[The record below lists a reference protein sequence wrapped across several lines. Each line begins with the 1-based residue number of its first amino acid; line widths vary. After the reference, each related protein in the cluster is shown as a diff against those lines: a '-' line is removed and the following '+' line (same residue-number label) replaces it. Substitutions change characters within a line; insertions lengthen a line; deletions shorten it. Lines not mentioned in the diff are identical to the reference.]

1 MEGGRQVSRS
11 DVKAWLKNR
20 YSESESESEGAKA
33 KVRARARARASTGEK
48 CHHDSFIF
56 DMSHSSLR

>member
-1 MEGGRQVSRS
+1 VTRS

-20 YSESESESEGAKA
+20 YSESESESESEGAKA
-33 KVRARARARASTGEK
+33 KARARARARASAGEK

-56 DMSHSSLR
+56 DMTQSSLR